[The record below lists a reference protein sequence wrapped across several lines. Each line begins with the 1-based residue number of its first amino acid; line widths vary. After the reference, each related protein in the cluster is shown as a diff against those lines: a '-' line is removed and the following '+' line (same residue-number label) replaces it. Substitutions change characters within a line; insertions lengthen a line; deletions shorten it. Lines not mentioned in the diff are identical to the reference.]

1 MQGQLDRADI
11 AIEVAMEDPGV
22 FLTSTMALKN
32 LDRAVRD
39 LTGVCDHLVG
49 HMGMIHH
56 TVKENGMHPGA
67 SGLFRVAKANVEPV
81 RQRTQ
86 YSCMAAS
93 MTMCLKALGYDSL
106 DEDQVNRVMGAQPM
120 KGAAWEQ
127 ALACAQHYGC
137 RATLTMPA
145 TVEQLKRWTDA
156 GVPVMIAWNPEG
168 RPWSHASVVFDV
180 DDDLNVYVADPNI
193 PNPKETVRIVSEA
206 EFYGKWYEKFPDYL
220 VRRPACAIEREI
232 TLDGKQVR
240 LASKKTATFQTWD
253 NPHESPKGVRYP
265 RSKWDIFGRKSPFRW
280 ATPAA
285 NIDGSFPEPW
295 RVTDKDAALDLLK
308 KTFPQN
314 RDIYVEYES
323 DLWRGFGRLWVG
335 LRDNRDKAAHLARLQ
350 QMWTELGE
358 QDLPALFEQGRLW
371 LLDDVKKDV
380 LRGRQASTTRF
391 QIEFETTES
400 VSLLDLDTGRNV
412 SREHPE
418 FWAAAG
424 IQNRG
429 GDFADPNYTFL
440 SWLEG
445 AKHLKSPHNPSHP
458 ALASFGPFT
467 KQEALAL
474 AKEYGQKKR
483 RAAGPVAKG
492 PQTAPKTQ
500 DEKRREQNKVKVE
513 QSTPRNDAARA
524 LAERGNKGQG
534 VHKNKQDFDRG
545 QARNPKHKKPFD
557 REASILE
564 HLNDVFLTKR
574 GMAMPEVDLKA
585 LARRADAL
593 LGGLVHTKMDGSQGL
608 EFPYWA
614 NYGGK
619 PSLRIS
625 VKAGHRLEDSF
636 IVEPSSPMV
645 AAARKLAEEFGLTYL
660 RFQDIEKGWGEFVFA
675 PAGGQRMAGKANY
688 NEWVSLV
695 PGSEELFSREQKALN
710 AFWNFCQGEL
720 VEAVKLDD
728 ALKMVAWDMG
738 YQGRTLRFAPG
749 LEFLARIRHV
759 NLTPE
764 FNDGQKAGQENKQ
777 AAYSGNPDGKPIY
790 PVQVD
795 HGEEHALSGGHD
807 IMKRLQDEL
816 RIEQGGSARSNQ
828 ETRLAARW
836 NVNTSGE
843 VKSQSIER
851 LARRFQN
858 GGGER

>member
-1 MQGQLDRADI
+1 MQGRLDRTDI
-11 AIEVAMEDPGV
+11 AIEVALEDPGV
-22 FLTSTMALKN
+22 FLSSPQALKN
-32 LDRAVRD
+32 LDTSVRD

-56 TVKENGMHPGA
+56 TVKENGMHPGT

-145 TVEQLKRWTDA
+145 TVEQLKAWTDA
-156 GVPVMIAWNPEG
+156 GIPIMIAWNPEG

-193 PNPKETVRIVSEA
+193 PNPKETVRIVPEA

-232 TLDGKQVR
+232 TLDGKQVNILAGEQQQPVATKL
-240 LASKKTATFQTWD
+240 LASRTASQKTATFHTWD

-265 RSKWDIFGRKSPFRW
+265 KSKWDIFGRKSPFRW
-280 ATPAA
+280 ATPAP

-295 RVTDKDAALDLLK
+295 RVADKDAALDLLR
-308 KTFPQN
+308 KTFPEH

-323 DLWRGFGRLWVG
+323 DLWRGFNRLWVG
-335 LRDNRDKAAHLARLQ
+335 LRDNRDKAAHQARLQ
-350 QMWTELGE
+350 QMWTSLGE
-358 QDLPALFEQGRLW
+358 QDLWALFDQGRLW

-380 LRGRQASTTRF
+380 LRSRQ
-391 QIEFETTES
+391 
-400 VSLLDLDTGRNV
+400 
-412 SREHPE
+412 
-418 FWAAAG
+418 
-424 IQNRG
+424 
-429 GDFADPNYTFL
+429 
-440 SWLEG
+440 
-445 AKHLKSPHNPSHP
+445 
-458 ALASFGPFT
+458 
-467 KQEALAL
+467 
-474 AKEYGQKKR
+474 
-483 RAAGPVAKG
+483 AKG
-492 PQTAPKTQ
+492 PTQTTKTQ
-500 DEKRREQNKVKVE
+500 DEKRREQNKVTVPK
-513 QSTPRNDAARA
+513 STPRNDAARA
-524 LAERGNKGQG
+524 LAEKGNKGQG
-534 VHKNKQDFDRG
+534 THKNKQDFDRG
-545 QARNPKHKKPFD
+545 QARQPKHKKPFD
-557 REASILE
+557 REAALIERLAAGIIEKTWQKLPTGWQIVDWDTGVYAFIRAEDQETTIQDRNIPSQNEIADPELLADGIPEYEDAYEE
-564 HLNDVFLTKR
+564 HLREWEQWKKQGWWPRPATVPALHLIILNKPTRHAFEAWFGKSELTKAQTW
-574 GMAMPEVDLKA
+574 GLAAIEVIKNRKYPRWMQPLSQDDTPPWL
-585 LARRADAL
+585 RRLHGSYSGNRVATHADY
-593 LGGLVHTKMDGSQGL
+593 D
-608 EFPYWA
+608 
-614 NYGGK
+614 
-619 PSLRIS
+619 
-625 VKAGHRLEDSF
+625 
-636 IVEPSSPMV
+636 
-645 AAARKLAEEFGLTYL
+645 
-660 RFQDIEKGWGEFVFA
+660 
-675 PAGGQRMAGKANY
+675 
-688 NEWVSLV
+688 EWVSQV
-695 PGSEELFSREQKALN
+695 PGAEELFSREQKALN
-710 AFWNFCQGEL
+710 AFWNFCKGEL

-728 ALKMVAWDMG
+728 ALETVAWDMG

-759 NLTPE
+759 NLTKE
-764 FNDGQKAGQENKQ
+764 FQDGQKAGQENKQ
-777 AAYSGNPDGKPIY
+777 AAYSGNPDGEPIY

-836 NVNTSGE
+836 NANTAGE
-843 VKSQSIER
+843 VGLQIER